1 MPIKVFLSS
10 TLRRSVSGYDPVK
23 GFDLTESR
31 EITVK
36 DLCKK
41 INVPVNNVKIVIID
55 GKIESTDY
63 ILKGNERVG
72 LFPPLGGG

>member
-23 GFDLTESR
+23 GINLTESR

>member
-23 GFDLTESR
+23 GINLTENR

>member
-10 TLRRSVSGYDPVK
+10 TLRKFVSEYDPLK
-23 GFDLTESR
+23 GIDLTESR

-36 DLCKK
+36 NLCKK
-41 INVPVNNVKIVIID
+41 INVPVNKVKIVIID

-63 ILKGNERVG
+63 RLKGNERVG

>member
-23 GFDLTESR
+23 GINLTESR

-41 INVPVNNVKIVIID
+41 INVPVNKVKIVIID

>member
-10 TLRRSVSGYDPVK
+10 TLRKFVSEYDPLK
-23 GFDLTESR
+23 GIDLTERR

-36 DLCKK
+36 NLCKK
-41 INVPVNNVKIVIID
+41 INVPVNKVKIVIID

-63 ILKGNERVG
+63 RLKGSERVG

>member
-10 TLRRSVSGYDPVK
+10 TLRKFVSEYDPLK
-23 GFDLTESR
+23 GIDLTERR

-36 DLCKK
+36 NLCKK
-41 INVPVNNVKIVIID
+41 INVPVNKVKIVIID